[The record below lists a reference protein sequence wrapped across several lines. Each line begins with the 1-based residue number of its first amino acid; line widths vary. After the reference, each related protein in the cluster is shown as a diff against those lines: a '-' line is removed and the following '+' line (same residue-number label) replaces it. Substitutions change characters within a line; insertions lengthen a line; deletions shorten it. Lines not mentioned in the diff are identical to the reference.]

1 MRAPHRIRPK
11 LDQDTFICNSDPNV
25 LNSFY
30 TRILGEDG
38 ASVLPED
45 VKWLAITHKSFDQG
59 RRGFNERLS
68 VLGRR
73 IVELQTSLAL
83 LEAPSGK
90 PKKLLGQVDVFG
102 RAPFVHP
109 QTESVGNVTL
119 EAKKAITDKR
129 RMAQLA
135 EKYRVG
141 EVLRWQP
148 IMVCWGRSAVQRDI
162 LLIRT

>member
-1 MRAPHRIRPK
+1 M
-11 LDQDTFICNSDPNV
+11 
-25 LNSFY
+25 
-30 TRILGEDG
+30 
-38 ASVLPED
+38 LPED

-59 RRGFNERLS
+59 RRGFNERLT

-83 LEAPSGK
+83 LEAPRGK
-90 PKKLLGQVDVFG
+90 SSRYQGQVDVFG

-141 EVLRWQP
+141 EVLRWHP
-148 IMVCWGRSAVQRDI
+148 KMVKRAHVCEGIVFC
-162 LLIRT
+162 

>member
-1 MRAPHRIRPK
+1 M
-11 LDQDTFICNSDPNV
+11 
-25 LNSFY
+25 
-30 TRILGEDG
+30 
-38 ASVLPED
+38 
-45 VKWLAITHKSFDQG
+45 
-59 RRGFNERLS
+59 
-68 VLGRR
+68 LGRR

-90 PKKLLGQVDVFG
+90 QKRLLGQVDVFG
-102 RAPFVHP
+102 RTPFVHP

-119 EAKKAITDKR
+119 EAKKAVTEKA

-148 IMVCWGRSAVQRDI
+148 VMVCLGKESAA
-162 LLIRT
+162 

>member
-1 MRAPHRIRPK
+1 
-11 LDQDTFICNSDPNV
+11 
-25 LNSFY
+25 
-30 TRILGEDG
+30 
-38 ASVLPED
+38 VLPED

-59 RRGFNERLS
+59 RRGFNERLA

-83 LEAPSGK
+83 LDAPSGK
-90 PKKLLGQVDVFG
+90 KMRYQGQVDVFG

-119 EAKKAITDKR
+119 EAKKAITDR
-129 RMAQLA
+129 RRVAQLA

-141 EVLRWQP
+141 EVLRWHP
-148 IMVCWGRSAVQRDI
+148 KLVCCEGVC
-162 LLIRT
+162 